1 MTANIISVKILL
13 NKVNIIEVD
22 CISNLSLNWWQ
33 WLLEKIKR
41 FGFIFSIVEKLSKSP
56 FRQLLYSIMAKA
68 KLIFLSF
75 LRLGKYIF
83 QAYNLVDQLSSYNN
97 LKEVLSRVP

>member
-1 MTANIISVKILL
+1 M
-13 NKVNIIEVD
+13 EVD

-41 FGFIFSIVEKLSKSP
+41 FGLIFSIVEKLSKSL
-56 FRQLLYSIMAKA
+56 FRQLLYSIMAKV
-68 KLIFLSF
+68 KLIFLNF

-83 QAYNLVDQLSSYNN
+83 QAHNLVDQLSSYNN
-97 LKEVLSRVP
+97 LKEVLGRVP